1 MSTAIGL
8 TIGSGSIVAG
18 AATAVAGAVGLG
30 FLGVASIFRRRSRSR
45 SKHRPTG
52 GYGRRRR
59 RAAKNKKNVAIGN
72 SLRLIRQEDV
82 TGCGLKF
89 MCELAKRDPT
99 GLTVEELSVL
109 NLVGPVVRPG
119 EGLLPDR
126 AIDDY
131 RRAKALGQ
139 GGGSCSEAY
148 PLCAFSGSQLME
160 TVSGFLP

>member
-8 TIGSGSIVAG
+8 TVGSGSIVAG

-45 SKHRPTG
+45 SKHRPSG

-59 RAAKNKKNVAIGN
+59 RAAKKKTVAIGN

-89 MCELAKRDPT
+89 MCELAKRDP
-99 GLTVEELSVL
+99 GELTVEELSVL
-109 NLVGPVVRPG
+109 SLVGPVVKPG
-119 EGLLPDR
+119 EGLMPDG
-126 AIDDY
+126 AVGDY
-131 RRAKALGQ
+131 MRAKALGQ
-139 GGGSCSEAY
+139 AGGSCSEAY
-148 PLCAFSGSQLME
+148 PLCTFSGTQLME
-160 TVSGFLP
+160 IVVGFLP